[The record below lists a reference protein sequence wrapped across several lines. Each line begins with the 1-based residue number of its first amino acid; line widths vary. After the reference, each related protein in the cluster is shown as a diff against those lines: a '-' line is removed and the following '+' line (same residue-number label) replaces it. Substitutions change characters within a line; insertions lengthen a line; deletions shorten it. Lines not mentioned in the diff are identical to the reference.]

1 MLLNNNIQ
9 PQFDVYYQGAKLID
23 YLNKMTEKTVDFF
36 DVYNG
41 FNTTNKIS
49 MNLFILTLD
58 WLYILNLVIKSKQV
72 NIEKFFLKNLK

>member
-58 WLYILNLVIKSKQV
+58 WLYILNLVSNSKQGK
-72 NIEKFFLKNLK
+72 IEKCF